1 MDDLLPVVVFVH
13 GDDFEFGTGNAYD
26 GSILAAYGRLIV
38 ITINYRVGVLGMFST
53 FQYTWCLKSTTNVT
67 IHHCRYDT
75 WHDVSYCVR
84 TVERRHRI
92 VTADALASFFSLSFS

>member
-1 MDDLLPVVVFVH
+1 MHRKLVSTNVLLQRSCCVLFRTVNNQTLDDLLPVVVFVH

-53 FQYTWCLKSTTNVT
+53 LQYTRCLK
-67 IHHCRYDT
+67 
-75 WHDVSYCVR
+75 
-84 TVERRHRI
+84 
-92 VTADALASFFSLSFS
+92 